1 MNQTDRGD
9 RSKQLL
15 SKMDPVAHQFQG
27 SATAALAG
35 GDTRRRNMA
44 AKSCGNLDATEVVK
58 ECEGATVATG
68 ECGQGVK
75 RVTPFTWGHIVF
87 DGNSPTDAFFT
98 CGSCDV

>member
-44 AKSCGNLDATEVVK
+44 AKSCGNLDATGVVK
-58 ECEGATVATG
+58 ELTAATG

-75 RVTPFTWGHIVF
+75 RVTPFT
-87 DGNSPTDAFFT
+87 
-98 CGSCDV
+98 

>member
-15 SKMDPVAHQFQG
+15 SKTDPMTHQFQA

-44 AKSCGNLDATEVVK
+44 AKSCGIWMRPGGS
-58 ECEGATVATG
+58 EGANSGDWRVWTG
-68 ECGQGVK
+68 GKIG
-75 RVTPFTWGHIVF
+75 
-87 DGNSPTDAFFT
+87 
-98 CGSCDV
+98 